1 MRSPTKYSWK
11 DIQGMTDKELMS
23 AYRRR
28 SREARDAY
36 RSMREAVP
44 YLAELKTHAG
54 DFRTLESIKDLTRDK
69 LEKEMLKTE
78 NYLNSSY
85 ADIDRYEKMKA
96 ESLKTLE
103 ANKYYGIDEDNFVA
117 FSNYMAELDKKGLL
131 SQPTSSYYVEQFEN
145 VNNNNVSQKVTDVMK
160 ENKDMPKTQ
169 LEEMLQANLEYWA
182 EHAQEGKRL
191 YFSKKRKR
199 SGSEEYKK

>member
-11 DIQGMTDKELMS
+11 DIQGMTDRELMR

-36 RSMREAVP
+36 RSMQEAVP
-44 YLAELKTHAG
+44 DLAELKTHAG

-78 NYLNSSY
+78 NYLESSY
-85 ADIDRYEKMKA
+85 SDIDRYERMKQK
-96 ESLKTLE
+96 SLETLRRSNYNITE
-103 ANKYYGIDEDNFVA
+103 ENFEE
-117 FSNYMAELDKKGLL
+117 FSNYMAELDKRGLI
-131 SQPTSSYYVEQFEN
+131 SQPTSSYYAEQFEN
-145 VNNNNVSQKVTDVMK
+145 VNNVQVTQRVASALKEGVS
-160 ENKDMPKTQ
+160 
-169 LEEMLQANLEYWA
+169 EEVIKANLEYWA
-182 EHAQEGKRL
+182 ENVQEGKRL

-199 SGSEEYKK
+199 SGSKEYKK

>member
-36 RSMREAVP
+36 RSMQEAIP
-44 YLAELKTHAG
+44 DLAELKSHTG

-85 ADIDRYEKMKA
+85 SDIDRYEKMKA

-103 ANKYYGIDEDNFVA
+103 KNKFSGIDEDNFVA
-117 FSNYMAELDKKGLL
+117 FSNYMAELDKQGLL
-131 SQPTSSYYVEQFEN
+131 SQATSSWYAEQFEN
-145 VNNNNVSQKVTDVMK
+145 VNSNKISQKVTEVL
-160 ENKDMPKTQ
+160 KDKTVT
-169 LEEMLQANLEYWA
+169 EEMLQANLEHWA
-182 EHAQEGKRL
+182 KHAQEGKRL